1 VIASLTGRVASIAP
15 DSVVVLVGGVGMLA
29 MVTPGSLAQIRLG
42 SEVTLHT
49 SLVVREDSLTL
60 FGFLEEDERSLFEL
74 LQTASG
80 VGPRLAQAML
90 AVHSPETLR
99 RAVLDED
106 FKTLEHVPGIGRK
119 GAQRIV
125 LELKDRI
132 GAPGGF
138 RSGGTSPQSLGWRDQ
153 VHSALIGLGFSTK
166 EASEAIDIA
175 ATELADDEVDVPSI
189 LKSALRSRGRG

>member
-15 DSVVVLVGGVGMLA
+15 DSVVVTVGGVGMLA
-29 MVTPGSLAQIRLG
+29 MVTPASLAQLRSG
-42 SEVTLHT
+42 TDVTLHT

-60 FGFLEEDERSLFEL
+60 FGFLDEDERSLFEL

-132 GAPGGF
+132 GSPRSSQSTGAP
-138 RSGGTSPQSLGWRDQ
+138 RQHLGWRDQ

-175 ATELADDEVDVPSI
+175 ANEINDDEIDIPSI